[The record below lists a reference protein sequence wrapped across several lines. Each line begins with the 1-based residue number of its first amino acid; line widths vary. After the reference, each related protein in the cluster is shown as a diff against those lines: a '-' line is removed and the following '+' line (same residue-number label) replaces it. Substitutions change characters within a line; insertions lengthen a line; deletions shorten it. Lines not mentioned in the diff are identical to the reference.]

1 MNAKQKAAR
10 LIGMTFIAVAA
21 LFPPWQ
27 ATVKK
32 DGKTEVSSL
41 GYHPLWNPP
50 STEVQIEGAEVQA
63 ESGSV
68 EAHYRIN
75 LIQLGIQLGIVLLA
89 VNGAVYLLKEKRQ
102 LPFGG

>member
-10 LIGMTFIAVAA
+10 LVGMIFIAFMA

-32 DGKTEVSSL
+32 DGKAEVSSL

-50 STEVQIEGAEVQA
+50 STEVSV
-63 ESGSV
+63 ESDQV
-68 EAHYRIN
+68 EAHYRIS

-89 VNGAVYLLKEKRQ
+89 VNGVVYLLKEKKQ
-102 LPFGG
+102 LPLDG